1 MPSRSTHRVLFYVQ
15 HLLGVGHVF
24 RTMRIVERLVETG
37 FQVTVAHGGEKLPD
51 MVSCG
56 ADIHYLPSLRWAA
69 ADDTR
74 LLSADGRPADDAY
87 KDMRRDALLQLLQD
101 TGPDVIITEAF
112 PFGRRQ
118 MHFELLP
125 FLEAASALAKR
136 PIILASI
143 RDILQEGNKPS
154 KDLQTVDIIEQFF
167 DGVLVHGDARL
178 TPLEATFPFVDK
190 ICDKLHYT
198 GIVTPRISPDTEPQM
213 HFDVVV
219 TAGGG
224 MLGRELIR
232 AALLAREST
241 NLKDARWCVCTGP
254 YMAQE
259 EFDALGELATGGNV
273 TLRTF
278 LPDLPAVLSEAEL
291 SISLAGYNTVADLM
305 AAGCRA
311 VIAPQWNDKETEQ
324 LRRAELLSQR
334 GLVEMIGH
342 EEKTPAM
349 LAEAIRRVMAKPAP
363 DWRSI
368 ETDGAARTAE
378 TLSRLI
384 AGSSDL

>member
-1 MPSRSTHRVLFYVQ
+1 MQ

-24 RTMRIVERLVETG
+24 RTMRIVERLVATG
-37 FQVTVAHGGEKLPD
+37 FEVTIAHGGEKIPD
-51 MVSCG
+51 IDSCG
-56 ADIHYLPSLRWAA
+56 ADIRYLPSLRWAA

-74 LLSADGRPADDAY
+74 LLDADGRPADDTY
-87 KDMRRDALLQLLQD
+87 KDMRRNALLQLLQE
-101 TGPDVIITEAF
+101 TRPDVIITEAF

-154 KDLQTVDIIEQFF
+154 KDMQTVEIIEQFF

-178 TPLEATFPFVDK
+178 TPLETTFPFVDK
-190 ICDKLHYT
+190 IRDKLHYT
-198 GIVTPRISPDTEPQM
+198 GIVTPRINLESEPQTR
-213 HFDVVV
+213 FDVVV

-232 AALLAREST
+232 AALFAREST
-241 NLKDARWCVCTGP
+241 NLKDARWCVCAGP
-254 YMAQE
+254 YMALE
-259 EFDALGELATGGNV
+259 EFNALGELAGGGNV
-273 TLRTF
+273 TLRRF
-278 LPDLPAVLSEAEL
+278 LPDLPAVLSKAEL

-311 VIAPQWNDKETEQ
+311 VIAPQWNNKETEQ

-334 GLVEMIGH
+334 GLVEMVGH

-349 LAEAIRRVMAKPAP
+349 LAEAIRRVMAKPVP

-368 ETDGAARTAE
+368 ETEGAARTAE

-384 AGSSDL
+384 SGSSNP

>member
-1 MPSRSTHRVLFYVQ
+1 MPSRSTPKVLFYVQ

-24 RTMRIVERLVETG
+24 RTMRIVDSLVATG
-37 FQVTVAHGGEKLPD
+37 FDVSVAHGGEKIPD
-51 MVSCG
+51 ISCCG
-56 ADIHYLPSLRWAA
+56 ADIRYLPSLRWAA

-74 LLSADGRPADDAY
+74 LLDADGRPASDAY
-87 KDMRRDALLQLLQD
+87 KDMRRDALLQLLRN
-101 TGPDVIITEAF
+101 TRPDIIITEAF

-125 FLEAASALAKR
+125 FLETALTLSER

-178 TPLEATFPFVDK
+178 TPLESTFPFVDT
-190 ICDKLHYT
+190 IRDKLHYT
-198 GIVTPRISPDTEPQM
+198 GIVTPRINPDNEPEQR
-213 HFDVVV
+213 FDVVV

-232 AALLAREST
+232 AALLAREHT
-241 NLKDARWCVCTGP
+241 DLKDARWCVCAGP

-259 EFDALGELATGGNV
+259 EFNALADLATDGNV

-278 LPDLPAVLSEAEL
+278 LPDLPAVLSKAEL

-342 EEKTPAM
+342 EDKTPAKM
-349 LAEAIRRVMAKPAP
+349 AEAIQRVMTRPVP

-368 ETDGAARTAE
+368 ETNGAARTAE
-378 TLSRLI
+378 ILSRLI
-384 AGSSDL
+384 SGDGDR